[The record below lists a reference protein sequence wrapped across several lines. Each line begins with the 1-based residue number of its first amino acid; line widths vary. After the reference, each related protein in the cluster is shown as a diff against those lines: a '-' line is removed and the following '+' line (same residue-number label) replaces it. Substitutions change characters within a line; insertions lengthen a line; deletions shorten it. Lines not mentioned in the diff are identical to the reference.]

1 MYGKKSILALAVAA
15 AALFVAPAAN
25 AAPTGTSSCPA
36 PASGY
41 ISWDTSTQPY
51 EVDNAVDR
59 NGNGMVCAKPT
70 NKTFTE
76 DGVTYTIYNFID
88 DVLR

>member
-1 MYGKKSILALAVAA
+1 MYTKSLVAVAVAA
-15 AALFVAPAAN
+15 IPLVVNPAAL
-25 AAPTGTSSCPA
+25 AAPTGASSCPR
-36 PASGY
+36 PVSGY

-51 EVDNAVDR
+51 QVDNLVDK
-59 NGNGMVCAKPT
+59 NGNGTVCAKPT

-76 DGVTYTIYNFID
+76 DGTTYTIYNFID